1 MEDILRGIN
10 VAPSILSADFSRL
23 GEDVEAVIN
32 AGARV
37 IHIDVM
43 DGHFVPNITIG
54 PLVVKALQ
62 PLVHG
67 AGALLDVHL
76 MIERPQDYVT
86 QFAEAGADM
95 IVVHQEASTHLHRT
109 LAQIRECGALAGVSL
124 NPATP
129 IECLSEA
136 RYYCDM
142 VLIMSVN
149 PGFGGQSFIPT
160 SLDKVA
166 RVRAFLPDDV
176 TIEVDGGSD
185 RGQCGGAGRGRR
197 ELAGGRLERVRRPGH
212 RGEVPGSGAGRRL
225 RRIILHARSNAASGR
240 GGSPHRRYSPRT
252 PRGADQVRFLGRRSQ
267 SG

>member
-1 MEDILRGIN
+1 VEDILRGIN

-54 PLVVKALQ
+54 PLVVKALRS
-62 PLVHG
+62 LVHG

-76 MIERPQDYVT
+76 MIERPDDYIT
-86 QFAEAGADM
+86 AFAEAGADM
-95 IVVHQEASTHLHRT
+95 IVVHQEASIHLHRT
-109 LAQIRECGALAGVSL
+109 LAQIRESGALAGVSL

-136 RYYCDM
+136 RHFCDL

-160 SLDKVA
+160 SLDKIA
-166 RVRAFLPDDV
+166 RVRALLPDDV
-176 TIEVDGGSD
+176 TIEVDGGVTELNAGALVAAGANWLVAGSSVF
-185 RGQCGGAGRGRR
+185 GGPDVG
-197 ELAGGRLERVRRPGH
+197 ERFRAV
-212 RGEVPGSGAGRRL
+212 
-225 RRIILHARSNAASGR
+225 ARAAASG
-240 GGSPHRRYSPRT
+240 
-252 PRGADQVRFLGRRSQ
+252 V
-267 SG
+267 

>member
-1 MEDILRGIN
+1 VEDILRGIN

-32 AGARV
+32 AGAKV

-76 MIERPQDYVT
+76 MIERPEEYVAR
-86 QFAEAGADM
+86 FAEAGADM
-95 IVVHQEASTHLHRT
+95 VVVHQEASTHLHRT
-109 LAQIRECGALAGVSL
+109 LAQIHEAGALAGVAL

-129 IECLSEA
+129 IESLSEA
-136 RYYCDM
+136 RHYCDM

-160 SLDKVA
+160 STDKIA
-166 RVRAFLPDDV
+166 RARGFLPNDV
-176 TIEVDGGSD
+176 IIEVDGGVTELNAGELVAAGATWLVAGSSVF
-185 RGQCGGAGRGRR
+185 GGPDV
-197 ELAGGRLERVRRPGH
+197 EERFRAV
-212 RGEVPGSGAGRRL
+212 AQ
-225 RRIILHARSNAASGR
+225 AAASG
-240 GGSPHRRYSPRT
+240 
-252 PRGADQVRFLGRRSQ
+252 V
-267 SG
+267 